1 MTTMLT
7 CMKNIHFLQRL
18 TCRRPGGLRNFIKS
32 LKFIAVLLNDV
43 ITKNEMCFIQSFVQ
57 CILYE
62 SFLPVVNN
70 MIQGN
75 STAQVES

>member
-1 MTTMLT
+1 
-7 CMKNIHFLQRL
+7 MK
-18 TCRRPGGLRNFIKS
+18 NFIKS

-75 STAQVES
+75 STVRVES